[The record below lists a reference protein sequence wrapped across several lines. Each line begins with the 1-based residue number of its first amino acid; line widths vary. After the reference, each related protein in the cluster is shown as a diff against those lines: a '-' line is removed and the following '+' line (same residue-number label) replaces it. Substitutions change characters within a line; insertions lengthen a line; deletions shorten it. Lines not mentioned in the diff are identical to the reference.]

1 MGIYSKYVF
10 PRLMNFA
17 MSGEN
22 FDEVRRTT
30 LAGVRGHTLEI
41 GFGTGLKLPHYPDS
55 LNQLTTIDIN
65 PGMGRL
71 AERRVQE
78 SQIEV
83 QHRILSGESLPMD
96 DATFDSVV
104 STWTLCSIP
113 DVKRALGEIHGVL
126 KSEGRFVVVEHGLGD
141 ESRVKRWQRRLTP
154 IQKIFADGCHLDR
167 DIEGIVTSAGFR
179 IVEIEKFYLKKVP
192 KIGGYL
198 YRGIAVKQAV
208 QATAG

>member
-96 DATFDSVV
+96 DATFEQRRQHLDSLQYSRREEGAGRNSWSV
-104 STWTLCSIP
+104 
-113 DVKRALGEIHGVL
+113 EI
-126 KSEGRFVVVEHGLGD
+126 EGRFVVVEHGLGD
-141 ESRVKRWQRRLTP
+141 ESRSK
-154 IQKIFADGCHLDR
+154 DGNVASHRFKKSLPTAATWTATLKESSLLR
-167 DIEGIVTSAGFR
+167 DSVSLRSRSFT
-179 IVEIEKFYLKKVP
+179 
-192 KIGGYL
+192 
-198 YRGIAVKQAV
+198 
-208 QATAG
+208 